1 MRCEMKTDEI
11 VINVREMVEADG
23 EFVLEIR
30 NDDSTRSRLHN
41 PSKFTLDQFS
51 CFYKSKSPWWLIV
64 SCDGEDFGYFRT
76 DYVDRKNKSI
86 QVGMDIHPNH
96 RGKGLAK
103 PSYKKLFDH
112 LKAEGFEIV
121 WLEVLKSNTLAH
133 DIYKKLDFTE
143 TNRVKYGEDESIRM
157 ERLV

>member
-1 MRCEMKTDEI
+1 METDKA
-11 VINVREMVEADG
+11 VINVREMVESDG

-51 CFYKSKSPWWLIV
+51 RFYKSKSPWWLIA
-64 SCDGEDFGYFRT
+64 SCNGEDFGYFRT

-103 PSYKKLFDH
+103 ASYKKLFNH
-112 LKAEGFEIV
+112 LKVEGFEIV

-133 DIYKKLDFTE
+133 SVYKKLGFTE
-143 TNRVKYGEDESIRM
+143 TNRTEYGKDESIRM
-157 ERLV
+157 EKSI